1 MNVSQALQQ
10 RKTVR
15 AFTNKSVD
23 PALIKSILQRASRA
37 PSNGNIQP
45 WKIYAVTGST
55 LEQIKQEA
63 VSRHESGLPPDE
75 KQEAVSRHESG
86 LPPDEPE
93 YTVYPMPLPAEY
105 NERRKAIGEDLYNL
119 LGVTR
124 EDKAGRQRQFAEN
137 GRMFGAPV
145 ALFAYVDR
153 QLSLGQWMDLGMFL
167 QSVMLLCEEEGLA
180 SCAQGYWSFFHTIV
194 NKATNAPDELML
206 ACGLAIGYED
216 KEAKINSL
224 VATRLPVDG
233 FTTFLD

>member
-55 LEQIKQEA
+55 LEQI
-63 VSRHESGLPPDE
+63 

-167 QSVMLLCEEEGLA
+167 QSVMLLCQEEGLA